1 MGLVS
6 EVQEEQIEAVA
17 DYFAIEGEFQ
27 GAEEVE
33 TGLINATWLA
43 SFLNSRGEVVRYIL
57 QRINETVF
65 GDPLDVMRN
74 VECVT
79 RHINWKVLRVK
90 KDFGGHTLNLYP
102 GRGGKSFVTGPGGGI
117 WRCYNFIEGCRT
129 YDVVEN
135 TRQAYQAGYAF
146 GAFQDLVSD
155 LDPSDISEVIPD
167 FHHAPKRYEQLKE
180 AIKED
185 KKGRVAEVKDELARI
200 EKMAHEMDR
209 IVVLAEEGKLPLR
222 VTHNDTKINNVLFD
236 MASDEAV
243 CVIDLDTVMPGLS
256 LYDIGDLI
264 RTSANPA
271 EEDERDLS
279 KVCMRMS
286 IFEALVE
293 GYLQSAGSMLN
304 DLEIS
309 LLPFSGKLLAW
320 ELSTRFLADYLNGD
334 HYFRVNR
341 EGQNLDRA
349 RTQLKL
355 AEEFDQA
362 EEEMNAYV
370 KKISTNL

>member
-1 MGLVS
+1 MC
-6 EVQEEQIEAVA
+6 IR
-17 DYFAIEGEFQ
+17 D
-27 GAEEVE
+27 
-33 TGLINATWLA
+33 
-43 SFLNSRGEVVRYIL
+43 R
-57 QRINETVF
+57 
-65 GDPLDVMRN
+65 
-74 VECVT
+74 
-79 RHINWKVLRVK
+79 
-90 KDFGGHTLNLYP
+90 
-102 GRGGKSFVTGPGGGI
+102 
-117 WRCYNFIEGCRT
+117 
-129 YDVVEN
+129 
-135 TRQAYQAGYAF
+135 
-146 GAFQDLVSD
+146 
-155 LDPSDISEVIPD
+155 
-167 FHHAPKRYEQLKE
+167 
-180 AIKED
+180 
-185 KKGRVAEVKDELARI
+185 VKDELARI

-355 AEEFDQA
+355 AEEFDRA
-362 EEEMNAYV
+362 EEEMSAYV
-370 KKISTNL
+370 KKISTKL

>member
-1 MGLVS
+1 M
-6 EVQEEQIEAVA
+6 
-17 DYFAIEGEFQ
+17 
-27 GAEEVE
+27 
-33 TGLINATWLA
+33 
-43 SFLNSRGEVVRYIL
+43 VRYIL

-222 VTHNDTKINNVLFD
+222 VTHN
-236 MASDEAV
+236 
-243 CVIDLDTVMPGLS
+243 LS
-256 LYDIGDLI
+256 LIHI
-264 RTSANPA
+264 
-271 EEDERDLS
+271 
-279 KVCMRMS
+279 
-286 IFEALVE
+286 
-293 GYLQSAGSMLN
+293 
-304 DLEIS
+304 
-309 LLPFSGKLLAW
+309 
-320 ELSTRFLADYLNGD
+320 
-334 HYFRVNR
+334 
-341 EGQNLDRA
+341 
-349 RTQLKL
+349 
-355 AEEFDQA
+355 
-362 EEEMNAYV
+362 
-370 KKISTNL
+370 